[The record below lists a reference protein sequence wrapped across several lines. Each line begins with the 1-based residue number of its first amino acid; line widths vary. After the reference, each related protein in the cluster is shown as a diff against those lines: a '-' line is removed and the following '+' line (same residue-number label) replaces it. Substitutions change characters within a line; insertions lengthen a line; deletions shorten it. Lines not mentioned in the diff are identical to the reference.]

1 MPELPEVEVT
11 KRALEKRL
19 LSKKIIKVLIK
30 NDNLRYKVN
39 SGLKNLKGFFI
50 QKIVR
55 RSKFLL
61 LFFNRDFVLLVHLGM
76 TGKFLIKKNNK
87 SLFSRYYHS
96 DTLHSKHNHIEFL
109 FSNKISLIYNDVR
122 RFGFFILE
130 NSKNIYNSKFLKN
143 LGPEPFSN
151 KLTVNIVKNKMKK
164 SSRNIK
170 SCLMDQKF
178 IAGIG
183 NIYASEILF
192 KSKIH
197 PTTIAK
203 SISSVKIKK
212 LIKSIKE
219 VLYIAIKDGGSTI
232 RDFMFNEDNKGNF
245 QNKFNVYDRYGL
257 ECHICKNKIQ
267 KLVINLRS
275 TYFCPKCQRKTN

>member
-39 SGLKNLKGFFI
+39 SRLKNLKGFFI

-87 SLFSRYYHS
+87 SLFSRHYHS
-96 DTLHSKHNHIEFL
+96 DTLHGKHNHIEFL

>member
-11 KRALEKRL
+11 KRTLEKRI
-19 LSKKIIKVLIK
+19 LSKKIIKIHINNV
-30 NDNLRYKVN
+30 NLRYKVN
-39 SGLKNLKGFFI
+39 PRLKNLKGLFI
-50 QKIVR
+50 KKIER

-61 LFFNRDFVLLVHLGM
+61 LFFNKDFVLLVHLGM
-76 TGKFLIKKNNK
+76 TGKFLIKKNNNSILSK
-87 SLFSRYYHS
+87 RYHS
-96 DTLHSKHNHIEFL
+96 DLLHTKHNHIEFL
-109 FSNKISLIYNDVR
+109 FSDKTLLIYNDVR

-130 NSKNIYNSKFLKN
+130 NTKNIYNNKFLKN

-151 KLTVNIVKNKMKK
+151 KLTVNIIQNRIKK

-170 SCLMDQKF
+170 SFLMDQKF

-183 NIYASEILF
+183 NIYANEILF

-197 PTTIAK
+197 PTMAAK
-203 SISSVKIKK
+203 SISSFQIEK

-219 VLYIAIKDGGSTI
+219 VLYSAIKDGGSTI

-245 QNKFNVYDRYGL
+245 QNKFNVYDRHGL

-267 KLVINLRS
+267 KLIINLRS
-275 TYFCPKCQRKTN
+275 TYFCSNCQRKN

>member
-11 KRALEKRL
+11 KRTLEKRI
-19 LSKKIIKVLIK
+19 LSKKIIKIHINNV
-30 NDNLRYKVN
+30 NLRYKVN
-39 SGLKNLKGFFI
+39 PRLKNLKGLFI
-50 QKIVR
+50 KKIVR

-61 LFFNRDFVLLVHLGM
+61 LFFNKDFVLLVHLGM

-87 SLFSRYYHS
+87 SLFFKRYYS
-96 DTLHSKHNHIEFL
+96 DALHSKHNHIEFL
-109 FSNKISLIYNDVR
+109 FSDKTLLIYNDVR

-130 NSKNIYNSKFLKN
+130 NLKNINNNKFLKN
-143 LGPEPFSN
+143 LGPEPFSK
-151 KLTVNIVKNKMKK
+151 KLTVNIIKNRIKE
-164 SSRNIK
+164 SRRNIK
-170 SCLMDQKF
+170 SFLMDQKF

-197 PTTIAK
+197 PTMKAK
-203 SISSVKIKK
+203 SITSVQIKK

-219 VLYIAIKDGGSTI
+219 VLYSAIKDGGSTI

-245 QNKFNVYDRYGL
+245 QNKFNVYDRHGL
-257 ECHICKNKIQ
+257 ECRICKNKIQ

-275 TYFCPKCQRKTN
+275 TYFCSNCQRKN

>member
-11 KRALEKRL
+11 KRTLEKRI
-19 LSKKIIKVLIK
+19 LSKKIIKIHINSVK
-30 NDNLRYKVN
+30 LRYKVN
-39 SGLKNLKGFFI
+39 RGLKNLKGLFI
-50 QKIVR
+50 KKIVR

-61 LFFNRDFVLLVHLGM
+61 LFFNKDFVLLVHLGM

-87 SLFSRYYHS
+87 SSFSKRYHS
-96 DTLHSKHNHIEFL
+96 DVLHSKHNHIEFL
-109 FSNKISLIYNDVR
+109 FSDKTLLIYNDVR

-130 NSKNIYNSKFLKN
+130 NSKNINNNKFLKN
-143 LGPEPFSN
+143 LGLEPFSK
-151 KLTVNIVKNKMKK
+151 KLTVNIIKNRTKE

-170 SCLMDQKF
+170 SFLMDQKF

-183 NIYASEILF
+183 NIYANEILF

-197 PTTIAK
+197 PKMTAK
-203 SISSVKIKK
+203 DISSDQIKK

-219 VLYIAIKDGGSTI
+219 VLSSAIKDGGSTI

-245 QNKFNVYDRYGL
+245 QNKFNVYDRHGL

-275 TYFCPKCQRKTN
+275 TYFCSNCQRKN

>member
-11 KRALEKRL
+11 KRTLEKRI
-19 LSKKIIKVLIK
+19 LSKKIIKIHINNV
-30 NDNLRYKVN
+30 NLRYKVN
-39 SGLKNLKGFFI
+39 PRLKNLKGLFI
-50 QKIVR
+50 KKIER

-61 LFFNRDFVLLVHLGM
+61 LFFNKDFVLLVHLGM
-76 TGKFLIKKNNK
+76 TGKFLIKKNNNSILSK
-87 SLFSRYYHS
+87 RYHS
-96 DTLHSKHNHIEFL
+96 DLLHTKHNHIEFL
-109 FSNKISLIYNDVR
+109 FSDKTLLIYNDVR

-130 NSKNIYNSKFLKN
+130 NTKNIYNNKFLKN

-151 KLTVNIVKNKMKK
+151 KLTVNLIQNRIKK

-170 SCLMDQKF
+170 SFLMDQKF

-183 NIYASEILF
+183 NIYANEILF

-197 PTTIAK
+197 PTMAAK
-203 SISSVKIKK
+203 SISSFQIEK

-219 VLYIAIKDGGSTI
+219 VLYSAIKDGGSTI

-245 QNKFNVYDRYGL
+245 QNKFNVYDRHGL

-267 KLVINLRS
+267 KLIINLRS
-275 TYFCPKCQRKTN
+275 TYFCSNCQRKN

>member
-11 KRALEKRL
+11 KRALEKRI

-30 NDNLRYKVN
+30 NPNLRYKVN
-39 SGLKNLKGFFI
+39 PRLKNLKGFFI

-76 TGKFLIKKNNK
+76 TGKFLIKKKNK
-87 SLFSRYYHS
+87 SLFSRHYHS

-109 FSNKISLIYNDVR
+109 FSDKTSLIYNDVR

-130 NSKNIYNSKFLKN
+130 NSKNIYNSNFLKN

-151 KLTVNIVKNKMKK
+151 KLTVNIVKKKIKK

-197 PTTIAK
+197 PATIAK
-203 SISSVKIKK
+203 SISSIKIKK

-245 QNKFNVYDRYGL
+245 QNKFNVYDRHGL

-275 TYFCPKCQRKTN
+275 TYFCPNCQRKTN

>member
-11 KRALEKRL
+11 KRTLEKRI
-19 LSKKIIKVLIK
+19 LSKKIIKVQI
-30 NDNLRYKVN
+30 NNVNLRYKVN
-39 SGLKNLKGFFI
+39 PRLKNLKGLFI
-50 QKIVR
+50 RKILR

-61 LFFNRDFVLLVHLGM
+61 LFFNKNFVLLVHLGM

-87 SLFSRYYHS
+87 SLSTKYYHS
-96 DTLHSKHNHIEFL
+96 DVLLSKHNHIKFL
-109 FSNKISLIYNDVR
+109 FSDKTLLIYNDIR

-130 NSKNIYNSKFLKN
+130 NTKNIYNNKFLKN

-151 KLTVNIVKNKMKK
+151 KLTVNIIKN
-164 SSRNIK
+164 RIK
-170 SCLMDQKF
+170 NSNRHIKNFLMDQKF

-192 KSKIH
+192 KSRIH
-197 PTTIAK
+197 PTMLAK
-203 SISSVKIKK
+203 SMTSVQIKK

-219 VLYIAIKDGGSTI
+219 VLYSAIKDGGSTI

-245 QNKFNVYDRYGL
+245 QNKFNVYDRHGL
-257 ECHICKNKIQ
+257 ECYICKNKIQ
-267 KLVINLRS
+267 KLIINLRS
-275 TYFCPKCQRKTN
+275 TYFCSNCQRKN

>member
-11 KRALEKRL
+11 KRTLEKRIL
-19 LSKKIIKVLIK
+19 LKKIIKIHINNV
-30 NDNLRYKVN
+30 NLRYKVN
-39 SGLKNLKGFFI
+39 SKLKNLKGLFI
-50 QKIVR
+50 KKIVR

-61 LFFNRDFVLLVHLGM
+61 LFFNKDFVLLVHLGM
-76 TGKFLIKKNNK
+76 TGKFLIKKNNNSILSK
-87 SLFSRYYHS
+87 RYHS
-96 DTLHSKHNHIEFL
+96 DLLYSKHNHIEFL
-109 FSNKISLIYNDVR
+109 FSDKTLLIYNDVR

-130 NSKNIYNSKFLKN
+130 NIKNINNNKFLKN

-151 KLTVNIVKNKMKK
+151 KLTVNIIKNKIKK
-164 SSRNIK
+164 TSRNLK

-197 PTTIAK
+197 PTMIAK
-203 SISSVKIKK
+203 SISSFQIKK

-219 VLYIAIKDGGSTI
+219 VLYSAIKNGGSTI
-232 RDFMFNEDNKGNF
+232 RDFMFNENNKGNF
-245 QNKFNVYDRYGL
+245 QNKFNVYDRHGM
-257 ECHICKNKIQ
+257 ECYICKNKIQ
-267 KLVINLRS
+267 KLIINLRS
-275 TYFCPKCQRKTN
+275 TYFCSNCQRKN

>member
-11 KRALEKRL
+11 KRTLEKRI
-19 LSKKIIKVLIK
+19 LSKKIIKVQI
-30 NDNLRYKVN
+30 NNVNLRYKVN
-39 SGLKNLKGFFI
+39 PKLKNLEGLFI
-50 QKIVR
+50 RKIVR

-61 LFFNRDFVLLVHLGM
+61 LFLNKDFVLLVHLGM
-76 TGKFLIKKNNK
+76 TGKFLIEKNYK
-87 SLFSRYYHS
+87 SLSSKYYHS
-96 DTLHSKHNHIEFL
+96 DVLRSKHNHIKFL
-109 FSNKISLIYNDVR
+109 FSDKTLLIYNDVR

-130 NSKNIYNSKFLKN
+130 NLKNINNNRFLKN
-143 LGPEPFSN
+143 LGPEPFSK
-151 KLTVNIVKNKMKK
+151 KLTVNIIKNRIKE

-170 SCLMDQKF
+170 SFLMDQKF

-203 SISSVKIKK
+203 SISSVQIKK

-219 VLYIAIKDGGSTI
+219 VLYSAIKDGGSTI
-232 RDFMFNEDNKGNF
+232 RDFMFSEYSKGNF
-245 QNKFNVYDRYGL
+245 QNKFNVYDRHGL
-257 ECHICKNKIQ
+257 ECYICKNKIQ

-275 TYFCPKCQRKTN
+275 TYFCSNCQRKN

>member
-11 KRALEKRL
+11 KRTLEKRI
-19 LSKKIIKVLIK
+19 LSKKIIKVQI
-30 NDNLRYKVN
+30 NNVNLRYKVN
-39 SGLKNLKGFFI
+39 PRLKNLKGLFI
-50 QKIVR
+50 RKIVR

-61 LFFNRDFVLLVHLGM
+61 LFFNKDFVLLVHLGM

-87 SLFSRYYHS
+87 SLSSKYYHS
-96 DTLHSKHNHIEFL
+96 DVLRSKHNHIKFL
-109 FSNKISLIYNDVR
+109 FSDKTLLIYNDVR

-130 NSKNIYNSKFLKN
+130 NTKNINNNKFLKN

-151 KLTVNIVKNKMKK
+151 KLTVNILKKRIKN
-164 SSRNIK
+164 SNRYIK
-170 SCLMDQKF
+170 NFLMDQKF

-197 PTTIAK
+197 PTISAK
-203 SISSVKIKK
+203 SLGSFQIKK
-212 LIKSIKE
+212 LIKSIKQ
-219 VLYIAIKDGGSTI
+219 VLYSAIKDGGSTI

-245 QNKFNVYDRYGL
+245 QNKFNVYDRHGL
-257 ECHICKNKIQ
+257 ECYICKNKIQ
-267 KLVINLRS
+267 KLIINLRS
-275 TYFCPKCQRKTN
+275 TYFCSNCQRKN

>member
-11 KRALEKRL
+11 KRTLEKRI
-19 LSKKIIKVLIK
+19 LSKRIIKIHINNV
-30 NDNLRYKVN
+30 DLRYKV
-39 SGLKNLKGFFI
+39 SPRLKNLKGLFI
-50 QKIVR
+50 KKIVR

-61 LFFNRDFVLLVHLGM
+61 LFFNKDFVLLVHLGM
-76 TGKFLIKKNNK
+76 TGKFLIKKNKKN
-87 SLFSRYYHS
+87 LFSKRYHS
-96 DTLHSKHNHIEFL
+96 DVLHSKHNHIEFL
-109 FSNKISLIYNDVR
+109 FSDKTLLIYNDVR

-130 NSKNIYNSKFLKN
+130 KTKNIYNNKFLKN

-151 KLTVNIVKNKMKK
+151 KLNVNIIKNRMHK
-164 SSRNIK
+164 SRRNIK
-170 SCLMDQKF
+170 SFLMDQKF

-197 PTTIAK
+197 PTTTAK
-203 SISSVKIKK
+203 SISSVQIKK

-219 VLYIAIKDGGSTI
+219 VLNFAIKDGGSTI

-267 KLVINLRS
+267 KLIINLRS
-275 TYFCPKCQRKTN
+275 TYFCSNCQRKN

>member
-11 KRALEKRL
+11 KRTLEKRI
-19 LSKKIIKVLIK
+19 LSKKIIKVVIK
-30 NDNLRYKVN
+30 NVNLRYKVN
-39 SGLKNLKGFFI
+39 PELKNLKDLFI
-50 QKIVR
+50 KRIVR

-87 SLFSRYYHS
+87 SLFSKRYHS
-96 DTLHSKHNHIEFL
+96 DVLHSKHNHIEFL
-109 FSNKISLIYNDVR
+109 FSDKTLLIYNDVR

-130 NSKNIYNSKFLKN
+130 NSKNIYNNKFLKD
-143 LGPEPFSN
+143 LGPEPFSK
-151 KLTVNIVKNKMKK
+151 KLTVNIIKNRIKE

-170 SCLMDQKF
+170 SFLLDQKF

-197 PTTIAK
+197 PTMTAK
-203 SISSVKIKK
+203 SISSFQIKK

-219 VLYIAIKDGGSTI
+219 VLYSAIKDGGSTI

-245 QNKFNVYDRYGL
+245 QNKFNVYDRHGL
-257 ECHICKNKIQ
+257 ECHICKKKIQ
-267 KLVINLRS
+267 KLIINLRS
-275 TYFCPKCQRKTN
+275 TYFCSNCQRKN

>member
-11 KRALEKRL
+11 KRTLEKRI
-19 LSKKIIKVLIK
+19 LSKKIIKIHINNV
-30 NDNLRYKVN
+30 NLRYKVN
-39 SGLKNLKGFFI
+39 PRLKNLKGLFI
-50 QKIVR
+50 KKIVR

-61 LFFNRDFVLLVHLGM
+61 LFFNKDFVLLVHLGM
-76 TGKFLIKKNNK
+76 TGKFLIKKNDK
-87 SLFSRYYHS
+87 SILSKRYDS
-96 DTLHSKHNHIEFL
+96 DVLHSKHNHIEFL
-109 FSNKISLIYNDVR
+109 FSDKTLLIYNDVR

-130 NSKNIYNSKFLKN
+130 NTKNINNNKFLKN

-151 KLTVNIVKNKMKK
+151 KLTVNIIKNRIKK

-170 SCLMDQKF
+170 SFLMDQKF

-197 PTTIAK
+197 PTMIAK
-203 SISSVKIKK
+203 SITSFQIKK

-219 VLYIAIKDGGSTI
+219 VLYSAIKDGGSTI
-232 RDFMFNEDNKGNF
+232 RDFMFNEDNQGNF
-245 QNKFNVYDRYGL
+245 QNKFNVYDRYGSA
-257 ECHICKNKIQ
+257 CHICKNKIQ
-267 KLVINLRS
+267 KLIVNLRS
-275 TYFCPKCQRKTN
+275 TYFCSNCQRKN

>member
-11 KRALEKRL
+11 KRTLEKRIL
-19 LSKKIIKVLIK
+19 LKKIIKVHI
-30 NDNLRYKVN
+30 NNVNLRYKVN
-39 SGLKNLKGFFI
+39 PRLKNLKGLFI
-50 QKIVR
+50 KKIVR

-61 LFFNRDFVLLVHLGM
+61 LFFNKDLVLLVHLGM

-87 SLFSRYYHS
+87 SLLLKRYHS
-96 DTLHSKHNHIEFL
+96 DVLHSKHNHIEFL
-109 FSNKISLIYNDVR
+109 FSDKTLLIYNDVR

-130 NSKNIYNSKFLKN
+130 NTKNVKNNKLLKN

-151 KLTVNIVKNKMKK
+151 KLTVNIIKNKIKK

-170 SCLMDQKF
+170 SFLMDQKF

-197 PTTIAK
+197 PIMTAK
-203 SISSVKIKK
+203 SISGVQIKK

-219 VLYIAIKDGGSTI
+219 VLYSAIKDGGSTI

-245 QNKFNVYDRYGL
+245 QNKFNVYDRHGS
-257 ECHICKNKIQ
+257 ECYICKNKIQ
-267 KLVINLRS
+267 KLIINLRS
-275 TYFCPKCQRKTN
+275 TYFCSNCQRKN

>member
-11 KRALEKRL
+11 KRTLEKRI
-19 LSKKIIKVLIK
+19 LSKKIIKIHINNV
-30 NDNLRYKVN
+30 NLRYKVN
-39 SGLKNLKGFFI
+39 PRLKNLKGLFI
-50 QKIVR
+50 KKIVR

-61 LFFNRDFVLLVHLGM
+61 LFFNKDFVLLVHLGM
-76 TGKFLIKKNNK
+76 TGKFLIKKNDK
-87 SLFSRYYHS
+87 SILSKRYDS
-96 DTLHSKHNHIEFL
+96 DVLHSKHNHIEFL
-109 FSNKISLIYNDVR
+109 FSDKTLLIYNDVR

-130 NSKNIYNSKFLKN
+130 NTKNINNNKFLKN

-151 KLTVNIVKNKMKK
+151 KLTVNIIKNRIKK

-170 SCLMDQKF
+170 SFLMDQKF

-197 PTTIAK
+197 PTMIAK
-203 SISSVKIKK
+203 SISNVQIKK

-219 VLYIAIKDGGSTI
+219 VLYSAIKDGGSTI
-232 RDFMFNEDNKGNF
+232 RDFMFNENSQGNF
-245 QNKFNVYDRYGL
+245 QNKFNVYDRHGS

-267 KLVINLRS
+267 KLIINHRS
-275 TYFCPKCQRKTN
+275 TYFCSNCQRKN